1 MKSSAICIASPSL
14 ALVKYWGKQPDGV
27 NIPATSSLAVSLG
40 GLDTRTV
47 CRVHEGGSDR
57 VEIDGEV
64 QPESR
69 FAVFFENLRAFM
81 CRTFEFSDTLYH
93 TKDPAALRFEVTSS
107 NNFPTAAGIA
117 SSSSGFAALAGAC
130 TAAVG
135 LSSTEDELS
144 ALARVGSGSAARSV
158 FGGFVGLS
166 AGAMHARQLYPEQHW
181 PELRVLIVIVR
192 RERKPWT
199 SRDAMESSRHS
210 SPYYSAWVDSS
221 EQEYER
227 GLDAL
232 ARRDIRKLGEAARR
246 SYLQMFG
253 TMLSADPPILYW
265 TPESV
270 EVIRAAAELR
280 SHGIAAWE
288 TMDAGPQVKIITLSS
303 DVEAVR
309 KLVTEAVPGAEFLV
323 ASPGSGLRYEPA
335 ATT

>member
-1 MKSSAICIASPSL
+1 MNRRAICIASPSL

-40 GLDTRTV
+40 GLDTMTMCEV
-47 CRVHEGGSDR
+47 NEGGRDR

-69 FAVFFENLRAFM
+69 FALFFENLRSFM
-81 CRTFEFSDTLYH
+81 CRTLEFSETLSH

-130 TAAVG
+130 AAAVG

-166 AGAMHARQLYPEQHW
+166 AGAMHARQLYPPQHW
-181 PELRVLIVIVR
+181 PQLRVLIVVVR
-192 RERKPWT
+192 REQKPWT
-199 SRDAMESSRHS
+199 SRDAMESSRNS
-210 SPYYSAWVDSS
+210 SPFYPAWVDSS
-221 EQEYER
+221 EREYEQ
-227 GLDAL
+227 GVAAL
-232 ARRDIRKLGEAARR
+232 ERRDINALGEAARR
-246 SYLQMFG
+246 SYLRMFG

-280 SHGIAAWE
+280 SRGIAAWE

-303 DVEAVR
+303 DLEAVR
-309 KLVTEAVPGAEFLV
+309 KLVAQAVPAAEFLV
-323 ASPGSGLRYEPA
+323 AVPGSGLRYEPETA
-335 ATT
+335 S